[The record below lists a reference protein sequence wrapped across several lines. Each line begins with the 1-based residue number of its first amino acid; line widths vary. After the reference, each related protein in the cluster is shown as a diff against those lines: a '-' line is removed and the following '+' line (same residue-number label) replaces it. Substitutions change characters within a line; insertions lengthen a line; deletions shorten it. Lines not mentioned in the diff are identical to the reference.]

1 MRVIDNY
8 QYDSVEKFIT
18 QYTLLPSQSAS
29 SITSRK
35 SKMPDIVIAFFALGL
50 LAGLIK
56 SDLKVP
62 QPIYDTLSILLM
74 LVIGLKGGMALHG
87 KFDVNMLTELLAIA
101 ALGLMLPLVCYP
113 ILRRW
118 VGLPFDDAV
127 SITAHYGSVSAG
139 TFAVVLTMVERSG
152 LPINAQTTLYLVV
165 LELPAILMMLWFHRR
180 FGGAGNKSSGDNKS
194 GILREALTSRGV
206 LLLGGGVLIGY
217 LYGPVGL
224 ASLKPVLLDG
234 FNTMLALFLLEMGL
248 CTAKVCSP
256 LPLKHWRLMIFA
268 AAMPFALAWVGIA
281 AALVLRLPAGSAVVL
296 AGLCASAS
304 YIAAP
309 AAIRAAM
316 PNANIG
322 LAMLA
327 ALGITFP
334 INVIIGLPIYQR
346 CVQLFY

>member
-1 MRVIDNY
+1 
-8 QYDSVEKFIT
+8 
-18 QYTLLPSQSAS
+18 
-29 SITSRK
+29 
-35 SKMPDIVIAFFALGL
+35 MPDIVIAFFALGL

-62 QPIYDTLSILLM
+62 PSIYETLSILLM
-74 LVIGLKGGMALHG
+74 LVLGLKGGMALYG
-87 KFDVNMLTELLAIA
+87 KFDLGMLIQLLAIA
-101 ALGLMLPLVCYP
+101 ALGLVLPLLCYP

-118 VGLPFDDAV
+118 VALPLDDAV
-127 SITAHYGSVSAG
+127 SIAAHYGSVSAG
-139 TFAVVLTMVERSG
+139 TFAVVLAMVEKSG
-152 LPINAQTTLYLVV
+152 LPVNAQTTLYLVM
-165 LELPAILMMLWFHRR
+165 LELPAILVMLWFHRR
-180 FGGAGNKSSGDNKS
+180 YSGAGSKS
-194 GILREALTSRGV
+194 GAKSEASSSILREALTSRGV

-224 ASLKPVLLDG
+224 ASLKPILLDG

-256 LPLKHWRLMIFA
+256 LPLKHWRLMVFA
-268 AAMPFALAWVGIA
+268 AVMPFALAWVGIA
-281 AALVLRLPAGSAVVL
+281 TALALRLPAGSAVVL
-296 AGLCASAS
+296 AALTASAS

-309 AAIRAAM
+309 AAIRAAI

-334 INVIIGLPIYQR
+334 INVFIGLPLYQQW
-346 CVQLFY
+346 VQLFY

>member
-1 MRVIDNY
+1 
-8 QYDSVEKFIT
+8 
-18 QYTLLPSQSAS
+18 
-29 SITSRK
+29 
-35 SKMPDIVIAFFALGL
+35 MPDIVIAFFALGL

-62 QPIYDTLSILLM
+62 PSIYETLSILLM
-74 LVIGLKGGMALHG
+74 LVLGLKGGMALHG
-87 KFDVNMLTELLAIA
+87 KFEPAMLSQLLAIA

-118 VGLPFDDAV
+118 VGLPLDDAV
-127 SITAHYGSVSAG
+127 SIAAHYGSVSAG
-139 TFAVVLTMVERSG
+139 TFAVVLTLVERSG
-152 LPINAQTTLYLVV
+152 LPINPQTTLYLVV
-165 LELPAILMMLWFHRR
+165 LELPAILVMLWFHRR
-180 FGGAGNKSSGDNKS
+180 HSAAGSTANNKGKADNN
-194 GILREALTSRGV
+194 ILREALTSRGV

-224 ASLKPVLLDG
+224 ASLKPILLDG

-256 LPLKHWRLMIFA
+256 LPFKHWRLMLFA
-268 AAMPFALAWVGIA
+268 AVMPFGLAWVGIA
-281 AALVLRLPAGSAVVL
+281 AALVLSLPAGSAVVL
-296 AGLCASAS
+296 ASLTASAS

-309 AAIRAAM
+309 AAIRAAI

-334 INVIIGLPIYQR
+334 VNVVIGLPIYQQW
-346 CVQLFY
+346 VQLFY

>member
-1 MRVIDNY
+1 
-8 QYDSVEKFIT
+8 
-18 QYTLLPSQSAS
+18 
-29 SITSRK
+29 
-35 SKMPDIVIAFFALGL
+35 MPDIVIAFFALGL